1 MITEK
6 EKEIVKNSF
15 TILKDNL
22 PKIKKKAEKKELNE
36 IVEYSNNLLKILDK
50 IDDKYETIEN
60 YIDDI
65 NAECNNMFFFITKKK
80 LTKNLKAMIL
90 EILLATLHINE
101 ILGIEVTYVE
111 DHDNGRYEGEIK
123 DGKREGF
130 GKYYYST
137 GDYYE
142 GEFKNNHKDGKGK
155 YVYFNKD
162 VYIGEYKDGKIHGKG
177 KYIYKEDT
185 WKRKVYIQRR

>member
-15 TILKDNL
+15 EILKDNL

-36 IVEYSNNLLKILDK
+36 IIEYSNNLLKLLDK
-50 IDDKYETIEN
+50 IDDDYETIEN

-65 NAECNNMFFFITKKK
+65 NTECNNMFFYIAKKK
-80 LTKNLKAMIL
+80 ITKNLKAMIL
-90 EILLATLHINE
+90 EVLLATLHVNE

-123 DGKREGF
+123 DG
-130 GKYYYST
+130 
-137 GDYYE
+137 
-142 GEFKNNHKDGKGK
+142 
-155 YVYFNKD
+155 
-162 VYIGEYKDGKIHGKG
+162 
-177 KYIYKEDT
+177 
-185 WKRKVYIQRR
+185 

>member
-15 TILKDNL
+15 SILKDNL

-65 NAECNNMFFFITKKK
+65 NAECNKMFFFITKKK
-80 LTKNLKAMIL
+80 LNKNLKAMI
-90 EILLATLHINE
+90 
-101 ILGIEVTYVE
+101 
-111 DHDNGRYEGEIK
+111 
-123 DGKREGF
+123 
-130 GKYYYST
+130 
-137 GDYYE
+137 
-142 GEFKNNHKDGKGK
+142 
-155 YVYFNKD
+155 
-162 VYIGEYKDGKIHGKG
+162 
-177 KYIYKEDT
+177 
-185 WKRKVYIQRR
+185 